1 MLFCVSVQAQNTID
15 TLPHLQ
21 DTISTTDFYAYGK
34 SPEKAN
40 DSLLQKLKTAANF
53 KQKANAIIQLAQYHI
68 QKGNIDSINY
78 YGNLLYRESLQN
90 TSTNIKNNYAGIA
103 TNFIAIAKSKAGL
116 YDEALKWHLK
126 GIEYTQQLKDS
137 AQLYTHKLGMGKA
150 YFYRK
155 EYAKAQRIYNECL
168 QHANTQNKENEI
180 YRYLA
185 ALYLE
190 QGNIK
195 EAKQLYQKTLAFYQ
209 SVNDI
214 KEQLKI
220 TSQLGVIAQK
230 LNNEKEALAYFIEVK
245 NQAYQHQFFDLY
257 FNAQNSIGYLYF
269 KSKQYGNAKIA
280 LNSAYINALQW
291 NNLEAQKRILNNL
304 KNVFVATKD
313 YKNAYAIMTQ
323 YVEVSN
329 TILKNQNKKEIN
341 ELEIQYQT
349 LQKENQIHIL
359 EKEQA
364 LKESE
369 IARQK
374 SLKIYLLIGFL
385 VILIPVIALLYV
397 YYQKLQTQS
406 KLNKIQEEVNQQKV
420 STLLKTQE
428 LKLIKATVEGQY
440 KERKRIAQ
448 ELHDSIGG
456 SLAAIKL
463 QLSNAAKNNSS
474 YTLLT
479 KQIDETYHQ
488 VRDLSHN
495 LIPKKFSE
503 SAFTTLLRQYIKN
516 IQKENSVKITFSPHP
531 EETVNSIP
539 ENIKIE
545 LYKIIQELL
554 ANAFKHAEATQ
565 IDIHI
570 NILNNTLKL
579 LYEDNGKGF
588 DTQKTHKGIGLANIK
603 NRVQSLSGEIHIDSF
618 VNRGTVIDIDIPI
631 NTLRHDL

>member
-1 MLFCVSVQAQNTID
+1 MQAQNE
-15 TLPHLQ
+15 L
-21 DTISTTDFYAYGK
+21 DTIHYLKDTVSTTDFYAYGK

-40 DSLLQKLKTAANF
+40 DSLLQKLKKTVNF
-53 KQKANAIIQLAQYHI
+53 NDKAIAIIELAQYHI
-68 QKGNIDSINY
+68 QKGNTDSIYY
-78 YGNLLYRESLQN
+78 YGNLLYKESLK
-90 TSTNIKNNYAGIA
+90 NISPKVKNKYAGIA
-103 TNFIAIAKSKAGL
+103 TNFIAIAKSSAGL

-126 GIEYTQQLKDS
+126 GIEYTQLLKDS
-137 AQLYTHKLGMGKA
+137 VQLYIHKLGMGKV

-155 EYAKAQRIYNECL
+155 EYEKAQRIYNECL
-168 QHANTQNKENEI
+168 QHIKTQNEENEI

-190 QGNIK
+190 QGNIE
-195 EAKQLYQKTLAFYQ
+195 EAKQLYQQTLKFYE

-220 TSQLGVIAQK
+220 TSQLGVIAEKQ
-230 LNNEKEALAYFIEVK
+230 NNENEALAYFTNVK
-245 NQAYQHQFFDLY
+245 KEAYQHEFFDLY

-269 KSKQYGNAKIA
+269 KSKQYDNAKIA
-280 LNSAYINALQW
+280 LNSAYINAIQW

-304 KNVFVATKD
+304 KNVFIATND

-323 YVEVSN
+323 FVNVSN
-329 TILKNQNKKEIN
+329 SILKNQNKKEIN

-349 LQKENQIHIL
+349 LQKENQIHLL
-359 EKEQA
+359 EKEQV

-385 VILIPVIALLYV
+385 VILIPVIALLYM

-420 STLLKTQE
+420 STLLKNQE
-428 LKLIKATVEGQY
+428 LKLIKASVEGQY

-463 QLSNAAKNNSS
+463 QFSNAAKNNSS
-474 YTLLT
+474 YKLLT
-479 KQIDETYHQ
+479 KQIDETYNQ
-488 VRDLSHN
+488 VRGLSHN

-503 SAFTTLLRQYIKN
+503 NAFTTLLHQYIKN
-516 IQKENSVKITFSPHP
+516 IQKENSVKITFIPHP
-531 EETVNSIP
+531 EEAVNNIP
-539 ENIKIE
+539 ENLKIE

-554 ANAFKHAEATQ
+554 TNAFKYAEATQ

-570 NILNNTLKL
+570 NKIDNTITL
-579 LYEDNGKGF
+579 LFEDNGKGF
-588 DTQKTHKGIGLANIK
+588 DTQKTHKGIGLTNIK
-603 NRVQSLSGEIHIDSF
+603 NRVQSLSGKIHIDS
-618 VNRGTVIDIDIPI
+618 VINRGTVIDIEIPL
-631 NTLRHDL
+631 NTILNDL